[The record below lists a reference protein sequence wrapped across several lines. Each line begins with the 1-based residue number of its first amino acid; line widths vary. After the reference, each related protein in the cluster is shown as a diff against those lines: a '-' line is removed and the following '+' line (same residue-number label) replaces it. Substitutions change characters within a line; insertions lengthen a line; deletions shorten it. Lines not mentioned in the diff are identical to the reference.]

1 MDSFEMIM
9 QKALKD
15 NAHMRNNHIE
25 MVSVERDYAIFKMEI
40 NIDNMNPFGM
50 VHGGALYTLADNA
63 TGAAA
68 VSIGQPYVTQEGS
81 LHFVDN
87 QTSGIVKAEARVCHR
102 GRKTCLIEVDITGE
116 NGKLIA
122 TGLFTYFRIEMP

>member
-15 NAHMRNNHIE
+15 NTHMRNNHIE
-25 MVSVERDYAIFKMEI
+25 MVYVERDHAIFKMEI

-87 QTSGIVKAEARVCHR
+87 QTSGIVKAEARVRHR

-122 TGLFTYFRIEMP
+122 TGLFTYFRIEMS